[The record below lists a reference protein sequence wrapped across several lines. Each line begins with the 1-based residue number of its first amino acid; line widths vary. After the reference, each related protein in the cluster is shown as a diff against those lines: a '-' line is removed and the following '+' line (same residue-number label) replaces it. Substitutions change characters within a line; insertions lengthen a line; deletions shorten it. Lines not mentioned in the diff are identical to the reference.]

1 MRDYNRGTKISY
13 VNSPKTNMKSNK
25 NALELF
31 YNEDLSEYL
40 KVTEFKEL
48 KFNKKQEYAKAEDS
62 DKNILYIE
70 DLDLHDMLKGKEFPE
85 KDFNVENSFLK
96 IEEEEYLNIKN
107 QQDKNITD
115 DNNNNIK
122 DKNNKN
128 KIIENDVDDSTFNQ
142 LNNKLFYDE
151 EFQPGLFTSFD
162 FKDKIKSII
171 NSSLNIHQNNNN
183 TNLNTF
189 NKMSDK
195 NSSDSNF
202 GEELKTNIDDSFILD
217 TCLGDKDITYDNI
230 IVNFDEEAKSEKK
243 EESISDDKKLDFEYF
258 KKEEAIPEYENQ
270 IISYQNI
277 NHIEKQKSI
286 NIVPEE
292 DEIFDK
298 DILEYFIKIS
308 KELKDEGLKNKVKL
322 LLKVIM
328 YKDKKTQK
336 SIFTNKMKND
346 FFKYWKNKYEKEL
359 DEAAFKEKSK
369 ILQQRFDNVSVN
381 NKTIE
386 SIRKPN
392 DIKKKTNLRKHGYNY
407 YRGNN
412 LFKSIRNDKKKNT
425 RINTK
430 STSPMKHARRFS
442 KFFQ

>member
-1 MRDYNRGTKISY
+1 MREHNRGTKISF
-13 VNSPKTNMKSNK
+13 VNSPKTNNK

-31 YNEDLSEYL
+31 YNKDLSEYL

-48 KFNKKQEYAKAEDS
+48 KFNKRQEYTKAEDS
-62 DKNILYIE
+62 DINILYIE

-96 IEEEEYLNIKN
+96 IEEEEYLNLKN
-107 QQDKNITD
+107 QKDKITTD
-115 DNNNNIK
+115 DNNNIK
-122 DKNNKN
+122 FKKNKN

-142 LNNKLFYDE
+142 LNNRLFYDE
-151 EFQPGLFTSFD
+151 EFKPGLFTSFD

-183 TNLNTF
+183 TNLNLF

-195 NSSDSNF
+195 NSTDSIF
-202 GEELKTNIDDSFILD
+202 DKEELKTNIDDSFILD

-243 EESISDDKKLDFEYF
+243 EESVSDDRMLDFEYF
-258 KKEEAIPEYENQ
+258 KKAEAIPEYENQ
-270 IISYQNI
+270 IILYQYLNQ
-277 NHIEKQKSI
+277 IEKQKSI
-286 NIVPEE
+286 HIYPEE

-298 DILEYFIKIS
+298 DMLEYFIKLS
-308 KELKDEGLKNKVKL
+308 KEINDEGIKNKVKL

-346 FFKYWKNKYEKEL
+346 LLKYWKNKYEKEL
-359 DEAAFKEKSK
+359 DEATFKEKSK
-369 ILQQRFDNVSVN
+369 ILQQKFDNVSQN
-381 NKTIE
+381 NKTLENIK
-386 SIRKPN
+386 KPN
-392 DIKKKTNLRKHGYNY
+392 DIKKKTNLRKHGNSY

-412 LFKSIRNDKKKNT
+412 LHRSISSKTNT

-430 STSPMKHARRFS
+430 STSPMKNTRRSS
-442 KFFQ
+442 KYSIK